1 MPITG
6 CNHAGEDVLMERCL
20 LFFELSTDYE
30 NHLCQGGKIMPEEIV
45 SNGNMTNGKI
55 IAISKDREVVQGGCF
70 KNKEQELKLYLER

>member
-1 MPITG
+1 
-6 CNHAGEDVLMERCL
+6 
-20 LFFELSTDYE
+20 
-30 NHLCQGGKIMPEEIV
+30 MPEEIV